1 MRHFAHSIRLLLV
14 AAVVAFAVTLTV
26 NEQDAMAQNTAGA
39 CTSASYSYT
48 SNCTGNGNAAGATVV
63 GAATTSVAAQA
74 ALGLIQSRVH
84 AVTQGSNV
92 MGEGISTQKLV
103 SIGNGSSGLSAG
115 EAMDVRMGI
124 WANGSYL
131 RTLGDKANAKFD
143 STLRSG
149 AAGADYRFG
158 EATIVGLS
166 GGYERNSIDTKFN
179 NGKLDDSGWTVSP
192 YASFGLTKLFS
203 IDAVFGYSQLSYDSV
218 RPDPNVGG
226 TIRGSFD
233 STRYMGDVEAVA
245 NWELYNWRLSAR
257 GGVSYIQED
266 QDAYRETNGVAHNSQ
281 SITIG
286 TGLLGGRVG
295 YVFALGGGATLQP
308 YVGANYGYDFDKAG
322 GTYDD
327 PNTYGGAIG
336 LSFGM
341 TPNLSLSVEGVTSQK
356 EDLSSYGG
364 NATLRLN
371 F

>member
-14 AAVVAFAVTLTV
+14 AAVIALAVAVTV
-26 NEQDAMAQNTAGA
+26 NVQDALAQNTAGA
-39 CTSASYSYT
+39 CTSSSYSYT
-48 SNCTGNGNAAGATVV
+48 ANCTGNGNAAGATVV

-74 ALGLIQSRVH
+74 ALGLVQSRVH
-84 AVTQGSNV
+84 AVSQGSSV

-131 RTLGDKANAKFD
+131 RTNGSKTNAKFD
-143 STLRSG
+143 SSLKSG
-149 AAGADYRFG
+149 AAGVDYRFG

-179 NGKLDDSGWTVSP
+179 NGKLDDNGWTVSP
-192 YASFGLTKLFS
+192 YASFGLSKMFS

-233 STRYMGDVEAVA
+233 STRYMGDLEAVA
-245 NWELYNWRLSAR
+245 RWELYNWRLSAR
-257 GGVSYIQED
+257 GGMSYIKED
-266 QDAYRETNGVAHNSQ
+266 QDAYTETNGVARGSQ

-286 TGLLGGRVG
+286 TGLLGGRAG
-295 YVFALGGGATLQP
+295 YVFTLNKATTVEP
-308 YVGANYGYDFDKAG
+308 YVSANYGYDFDKAG

-327 PNTYGGAIG
+327 PNTYGGAVG

-341 TPNLSLSVEGVTSQK
+341 TPNLSLSVEGTTSQK
-356 EDLSSYGG
+356 QDLSTYGG